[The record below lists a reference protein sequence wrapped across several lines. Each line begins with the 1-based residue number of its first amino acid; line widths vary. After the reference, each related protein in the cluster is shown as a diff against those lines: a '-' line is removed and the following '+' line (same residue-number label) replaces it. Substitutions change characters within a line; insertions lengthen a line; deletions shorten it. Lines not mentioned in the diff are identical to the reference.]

1 MSLLREETKSSPWEQ
16 ALCSLQQH
24 PGIWRARKS
33 ELGTEALKVVAPP
46 SWAPNPKLNQ
56 AMGSFSR
63 GSSQL
68 SPASAAQPCTSVGSH
83 GKSFA
88 LWESMKC
95 QIQSGPKW
103 VAKFLKILTQA
114 LYLWASAI
122 IWTGERQK
130 WAAVAPAIPWNS
142 SVYHPDYCIPFSD
155 FQQIYKSLFSGGV
168 TPQYLLLNALST
180 SYFTLCY

>member
-16 ALCSLQQH
+16 ALCSLQQQ

-33 ELGTEALKVVAPP
+33 ELGTEALRVVAPP
-46 SWAPNPKLNQ
+46 SWASNPKLNQ

-68 SPASAAQPCTSVGSH
+68 SPASAAQPCTSAGSH
-83 GKSFA
+83 GKGFA

-103 VAKFLKILTQA
+103 VAKVLKILTQA
-114 LYLWASAI
+114 LYLWGSAI

-130 WAAVAPAIPWNS
+130 WAAVAPAIHEIAL
-142 SVYHPDYCIPFSD
+142 YITQIIACPFLISNRYINHC
-155 FQQIYKSLFSGGV
+155 FLGV
-168 TPQYLLLNALST
+168 WLLST
-180 SYFTLCY
+180 CF